1 MAARKT
7 RTKQE
12 TRKGKVASGE
22 RAPSARLS
30 PEHRRSV
37 NDGRSSADRALALRS
52 RSLGAVTVQ
61 SASRTPRSGGT
72 QLSLRRLEV
81 GGGWRDQPRVVTRKD
96 GKGRMPRGGREDTRE
111 PHGVSLHHVFCV
123 PSHGLQVFVPLG
135 GQDCARCSRCFSR
148 AATAPSVV
156 ESVRHEDVGLCGWR
170 KHHV

>member
-7 RTKQE
+7 RMKQD

-52 RSLGAVTVQ
+52 RSPGAVTVQ

-72 QLSLRRLEV
+72 QLRRLDV

-96 GKGRMPRGGREDTRE
+96 GKGRMPRKHERKFSGNVATDFRMGGVVPRRARPEQIRR
-111 PHGVSLHHVFCV
+111 HGEMADEVLYIYN
-123 PSHGLQVFVPLG
+123 
-135 GQDCARCSRCFSR
+135 SRRTSFHNR
-148 AATAPSVV
+148 
-156 ESVRHEDVGLCGWR
+156 RHLLVC
-170 KHHV
+170 

>member
-52 RSLGAVTVQ
+52 RSPGAVTVQ

-72 QLSLRRLEV
+72 QLRHLEV

-96 GKGRMPRGGREDTRE
+96 GKGRMQRQHERKFSGKVATDFRMGGVVPRRARPEQIRRRDEMANEVLYIYMNSRRTSFHNRR
-111 PHGVSLHHVFCV
+111 HLLVHVC
-123 PSHGLQVFVPLG
+123 
-135 GQDCARCSRCFSR
+135 
-148 AATAPSVV
+148 
-156 ESVRHEDVGLCGWR
+156 
-170 KHHV
+170 

>member
-7 RTKQE
+7 RMKQD

-22 RAPSARLS
+22 RALSARLS
-30 PEHRRSV
+30 PEHRRSA

-52 RSLGAVTVQ
+52 RSPGAVTVQ

-96 GKGRMPRGGREDTRE
+96 GKGRMQRQHERKFSGKVATDFRMGGVVPRRARPEQQTRRRGE
-111 PHGVSLHHVFCV
+111 MANRVLYMYTARRASFHNRRHLSASL
-123 PSHGLQVFVPLG
+123 
-135 GQDCARCSRCFSR
+135 
-148 AATAPSVV
+148 
-156 ESVRHEDVGLCGWR
+156 
-170 KHHV
+170 

>member
-1 MAARKT
+1 M
-7 RTKQE
+7 KQD

-52 RSLGAVTVQ
+52 RSPGAVTVQ

-72 QLSLRRLEV
+72 QLRRLEV

-96 GKGRMPRGGREDTRE
+96 GKGRMQRQHERKFSGKVATDFRMGGVVPRRARPEQQTRWRGE
-111 PHGVSLHHVFCV
+111 MANGVL
-123 PSHGLQVFVPLG
+123 LYT
-135 GQDCARCSRCFSR
+135 ARRTPFHNR
-148 AATAPSVV
+148 RHLSV
-156 ESVRHEDVGLCGWR
+156 C
-170 KHHV
+170 